1 MQAGMGLS
9 GVCSTEL
16 LGNVGSALGKN
27 LGSPQLPSSAE
38 STLQQCQDT
47 TTYTSPLQIDL
58 TTKFSPSSFTHE
70 GQLGGG
76 FM

>member
-16 LGNVGSALGKN
+16 LGKVGSALGKN
-27 LGSPQLPSSAE
+27 LGSPQLPSSTE
-38 STLQQCQDT
+38 STLQQCQDA
-47 TTYTSPLQIDL
+47 TYTSPLQIDL

-70 GQLGGG
+70 GQLGGR